1 MKIFSNFFINILF
14 VLVDKGSGF
23 CIHFFLLFTCGC
35 LSVSFILIDHN
46 KCNPLQLTSIKD
58 YSGYQKLYSTIKLLY
73 RDKNQKW
80 ISPKSGYPAHP
91 NAKKNN
97 LSFFCKKIAGTHTFP
112 KCTFESFK
120 NCNMK
125 FPSPVPVKWL
135 ASLINAE
142 LAGDENL
149 EATGINEIHS
159 VEKGD
164 VVFVDHPKYYNKCLN
179 SAASIIIINKKTEV
193 PGGKTLLVTPEPF
206 EAYTAIVKH
215 FNAFVPATQM
225 ISDTAVI
232 GKDTVIMPNV
242 FIGNKVNIGSG
253 CILHPNV
260 VVYDNCTIGNNV
272 IIHSGTVVGSDA
284 FYFNTKKNRE
294 VWFKKMQSCGRVIIE
309 DDVELGACCTIDRG
323 VSADTKIGKGS
334 KLDNQVHLAHEVV
347 LGKNCL
353 IAAQV
358 AIAGATV
365 LGDGVTLWG
374 QVGVSKTLK
383 LGDNVTVL
391 AQSGLGEDIEDGKIY
406 FGTPAGPALQ
416 KQKELVWIK
425 RIPEIWEKVKDLT
438 GNT

>member
-1 MKIFSNFFINILF
+1 
-14 VLVDKGSGF
+14 
-23 CIHFFLLFTCGC
+23 
-35 LSVSFILIDHN
+35 
-46 KCNPLQLTSIKD
+46 
-58 YSGYQKLYSTIKLLY
+58 
-73 RDKNQKW
+73 
-80 ISPKSGYPAHP
+80 
-91 NAKKNN
+91 
-97 LSFFCKKIAGTHTFP
+97 
-112 KCTFESFK
+112 
-120 NCNMK
+120 MK

-142 LAGDENL
+142 LSGDENA

-179 SAASIIIINKKTEV
+179 SAASIIIINKKMEV
-193 PGGKTLLVTPEPF
+193 PGGKTLLVAPEPF
-206 EAYTAIVKH
+206 EAYAAIVKH

-242 FIGNKVNIGSG
+242 FIGNKVYIGSG

-260 VVYDNCTIGNNV
+260 VVYDNCVIGNNV
-272 IIHSGTVVGSDA
+272 IIHSGAIIGSDA
-284 FYFNTKKNRE
+284 FYFNTKKNRQ

-323 VSADTKIGKGS
+323 VSADTRIGQGS

-383 LGDNVTVL
+383 VGNNATVL
-391 AQSGLGEDIEDGKIY
+391 AQSGLGENIEDGKIY
-406 FGTPAGPALQ
+406 FGTPAVPALQ

-425 RIPEIWEKVKDLT
+425 RIPEIWEKVKDLPR
-438 GNT
+438 NR